1 MKSHSNPIK
10 IITLFFVWNLKT
22 FPLKFRIPIR
32 IFPFLYGDPVILPP
46 FFPKNIEKL
55 SDCRSNQGPR
65 LHPLVALEVWSR
77 VVDGRLTS
85 PGPQRGGKGQAMRQR
100 WLFERHTSMLM
111 FNDVHY
117 IYIYIVCPLCL
128 CLCLWFLLWVFTFVF
143 IWFICVYVYVY
154 AVAVAAAFL
163 TFAWFACEIEGVA
176 HSATDSNT
184 QEYVYILYIY
194 SSAPTPLKYG

>member
-1 MKSHSNPIK
+1 MVIPLSSPHFSR
-10 IITLFFVWNLKT
+10 KT
-22 FPLKFRIPIR
+22 S
-32 IFPFLYGDPVILPP
+32 
-46 FFPKNIEKL
+46 KNIEKL

-117 IYIYIVCPLCL
+117 IYIYSMSFMFVFMFVVSFVSVYVCVYMIYMCLRLRVCCCCCCCFFDLCVICVWNWRCRPLCNRL
-128 CLCLWFLLWVFTFVF
+128 QHPG
-143 IWFICVYVYVY
+143 IC
-154 AVAVAAAFL
+154 
-163 TFAWFACEIEGVA
+163 
-176 HSATDSNT
+176 
-184 QEYVYILYIY
+184 LYIIHI
-194 SSAPTPLKYG
+194 